1 MNTDHGSAGGGE
13 ILQYWGSSATK
24 QSSQMNVDNIMQ
36 YAMLPYI
43 RILLVLLI
51 LALGVIIVLKILDV
65 KSPTKGKGMK
75 NALAYMDAIRKHDAA
90 VLANNRRI
98 RIVTTIVE
106 KSPFALPRRQIEY
119 WQYNIDRAQI
129 YIPGKTR
136 LYKAVELHAVFVAFQ
151 GLLDACSL
159 LLLPLNPLLQISLI
173 IFFTAMMNIFPMR
186 IIRTTVQAKDEE
198 VVANFQDFYLMIH
211 YVLMA
216 SSQTP
221 LEGIMKS
228 YQKTTDSE
236 EMKHFVDV
244 CVHYIDTYGE
254 YNATNYIAKAYREI
268 PEVAKL
274 MRLIRQANE
283 GGDIKAELLGFRKE
297 LLDAKRYTIEKKM
310 KKLVD
315 MGRAQFNILMPVLI
329 QAVLSA
335 MSIYFEDLG
344 GVTTWLG

>member
-1 MNTDHGSAGGGE
+1 
-13 ILQYWGSSATK
+13 
-24 QSSQMNVDNIMQ
+24 
-36 YAMLPYI
+36 
-43 RILLVLLI
+43 
-51 LALGVIIVLKILDV
+51 
-65 KSPTKGKGMK
+65 
-75 NALAYMDAIRKHDAA
+75 
-90 VLANNRRI
+90 
-98 RIVTTIVE
+98 
-106 KSPFALPRRQIEY
+106 
-119 WQYNIDRAQI
+119 
-129 YIPGKTR
+129 
-136 LYKAVELHAVFVAFQ
+136 
-151 GLLDACSL
+151 
-159 LLLPLNPLLQISLI
+159 
-173 IFFTAMMNIFPMR
+173 
-186 IIRTTVQAKDEE
+186 
-198 VVANFQDFYLMIH
+198 MIH

>member
-1 MNTDHGSAGGGE
+1 
-13 ILQYWGSSATK
+13 
-24 QSSQMNVDNIMQ
+24 
-36 YAMLPYI
+36 MLPYI
-43 RILLVLLI
+43 RILLILLI

-151 GLLDACSL
+151 ALLDACSL

-186 IIRTTVQAKDEE
+186 VIRTTVQAKDEE

-315 MGRAQFNILMPVLI
+315 MSRAQFNILMPVLI